1 MLTTMNSIRPLFR
14 STPLRLYH
22 NSLSSRI
29 PRRTL
34 VTPTNPVHATV
45 SNVTVDHVKE
55 DPAEHQSGEQIA
67 GEQPSGKGMF
77 LYFYY
82 GLVAKARNL
91 TSLLR

>member
-1 MLTTMNSIRPLFR
+1 MNSIRPLFR

-34 VTPTNPVHATV
+34 VTPTNPV

-67 GEQPSGKGMF
+67 GEHPSGKGMF
-77 LYFYY
+77 LYFTM
-82 GLVAKARNL
+82 V
-91 TSLLR
+91 